1 MSQVVTNRGGPVR
14 AGSNGASVRLRSAPC
29 AGLLRFPVGTSTGD
43 AGPRPGLP
51 SPPAAGPCCGSLT
64 KIGPCV
70 GRAAEAAPLAAAA
83 PGVPGPGLTE
93 APAQTGV
100 ACGAGRRGS
109 ASPVS
114 GLIGL
119 DTSPTAGLLA
129 VGPVTAL
136 CVPVSGMPA
145 LMPLAAAL
153 AACA

>member
-1 MSQVVTNRGGPVR
+1 MAEIITGRGGPVR
-14 AGSNGASVRLRSAPC
+14 AGMNGPSGRLRSVPC
-29 AGLLRFPVGTSTGD
+29 AGLLRLPVGTSTGD
-43 AGPRPGLP
+43 AGPRPELP
-51 SPPAAGPCCGSLT
+51 SPPAVGPCCGSLT
-64 KIGPCV
+64 KIGPCA

-83 PGVPGPGLTE
+83 PGVPAPALTA

-109 ASPVS
+109 ANLVS

-119 DTSPTAGLLA
+119 DTSPTAGLLTM
-129 VGPVTAL
+129 GPVAAL

-145 LMPLAAAL
+145 LMPLAVAL